1 MVGTW
6 DAATATF
13 KVYVNGQL
21 EFTWQ
26 SPGEAAMLGH
36 ALPLTLG
43 GGVQSSGNNRVCIG
57 KIHDFLIYSRALSDA
72 EVAQL
77 HSYQDARFNS

>member
-26 SPGEAAMLGH
+26 SPGGAVVIGH
-36 ALPLTLG
+36 ELPLTLG
-43 GGVQSSGNNRVCIG
+43 GGQ
-57 KIHDFLIYSRALSDA
+57 
-72 EVAQL
+72 Q
-77 HSYQDARFNS
+77 